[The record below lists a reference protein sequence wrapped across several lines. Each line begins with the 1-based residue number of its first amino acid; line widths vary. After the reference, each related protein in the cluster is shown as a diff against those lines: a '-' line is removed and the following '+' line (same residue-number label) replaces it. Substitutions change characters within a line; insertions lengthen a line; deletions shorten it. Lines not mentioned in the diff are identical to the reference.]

1 MENNKGFLKGLIT
14 GALLMAATALLGFSI
29 YIGAGSWD
37 AKTAAVMEPKE
48 ESAILTKV
56 GKLAGYIEKY
66 SLNEVDDA
74 TLVNGLYKGM
84 LNSIGDPYS
93 VYYTADEYKQLME
106 TTTGTYYG
114 IGVVMQQNP
123 DTMAIRIVKVF
134 KDSPAEEAGMK
145 TGDILVKVNE
155 KDITKMESSK
165 VISMIKGKNKE
176 KITIEVKREEKNLTL
191 TMECRKVEA
200 QTVEYKMLENQVG
213 YIVIS
218 EFDEPTAEQ
227 FKNAVNTLKKQGAKG
242 IVFDLRDNPGGL
254 YSSVVEMLDYI
265 LPKGRLVYMEDKEG
279 NKDEQYSD
287 ASCLELP
294 FSVIINGNSASAAEI
309 FAGAIQDFG
318 AGKIVGTTSF
328 GKGIVQ
334 RLFPLDDG
342 SALKLTIAKY
352 YTPNGKNIH
361 GIGIKPDEKAELSE
375 KAETYGDK
383 NDNQLKKAIEVLK

>member
-361 GIGIKPDEKAELSE
+361 GIGIKPDEKVELSE